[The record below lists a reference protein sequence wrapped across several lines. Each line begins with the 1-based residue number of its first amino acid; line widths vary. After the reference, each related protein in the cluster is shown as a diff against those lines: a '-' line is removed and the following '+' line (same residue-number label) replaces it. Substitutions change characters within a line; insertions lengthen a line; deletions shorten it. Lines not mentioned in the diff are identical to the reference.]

1 MSQEIKINKEAE
13 ITTGLHDTQAQTGK
27 SIKGLAGDIRLNW
40 STRFSYACGDV
51 ACNIVF
57 GMIGSVLTLFYTDY
71 VGANPAIIGLIFLIA
86 RCFDGISDLVMG
98 FIVERT
104 KSKWGK
110 SRPWILWSSIP
121 FSISAILLFTVPHN
135 NETLMYIYIFV
146 SYFFCG
152 TICYTAINLPYG
164 SLSSMMTRNAKER
177 QSLSIVRMGMSPI
190 GKIISV
196 TFTLPLVTQVFG
208 NTQMSWVIVISIW
221 AVIGQVL
228 LLICFFKCK
237 ENVVIPVDEKKK
249 DAPPI
254 LIGLKA
260 LVCNQYFWAVLILW
274 MIQSVS
280 FSISGTILPYYAKY
294 VLSNNMDGWT
304 TYVFGFQFASD
315 SLYSL
320 FFMVETITLVVC
332 IFISAPFVK
341 WFGKRNTALF
351 GALIAVAGQLVLII
365 DPHDVNIVL
374 ITCILRGVG
383 LAPLNAVVFGM
394 VGDAVEF
401 GQWKTH
407 IRQESL
413 VFAGGSIGTKIG
425 AGIASAAM
433 TGLLSYAGYIT
444 TTAGFAEQPGAALL
458 MIQNIYFMGPLI
470 IAAGALIVLALY
482 RLDKKYDDIMVDLAK
497 REAKGEL

>member
-1 MSQEIKINKEAE
+1 MAQKLEINEDAE
-13 ITTGLHDTQAQTGK
+13 INGLHDTQAQTGK

-40 STRFSYACGDV
+40 STRFAYASGDV

-71 VGANPAIIGLIFLIA
+71 VGANPAIIGLIFLLA
-86 RCFDGISDLVMG
+86 RIFDGISDLVMG

-104 KSKWGK
+104 NSKWGK
-110 SRPWILWSSIP
+110 SRPWILWASIP
-121 FSISAILLFTVPHN
+121 FSISAILLFTVPQT
-135 NETLMYIYIFV
+135 NESVMYIYIFV

-177 QSLSIVRMGMSPI
+177 QSLSIVRMGMSPL

-208 NTQMSWVIVISIW
+208 NDQMAWVTVITIW
-221 AVIGQVL
+221 AIIGEVL

-237 ENVVIPVDEKKK
+237 ENVVIPVKKEKK

-254 LIGLKA
+254 MVGLKA
-260 LVCNQYFWAVLILW
+260 LVRNQYFWAVLVLW

-294 VLSNNMDGWT
+294 VLSNNHDLWSC
-304 TYVFGFQFASD
+304 YLFGFQFYSD

-320 FFMVETITLVVC
+320 FFLTETITLVIC
-332 IFISAPFVK
+332 IFLCGPLVRL
-341 WFGKRNTALF
+341 FGKRNTALV
-351 GALIAVAGQLVLII
+351 GALIAVVGQFVLLI
-365 DPHDVNIVL
+365 DPMSVNIVL
-374 ITCILRGVG
+374 ITCILRGIG

-407 IRQESL
+407 VRQESL
-413 VFAGGSIGTKIG
+413 VFAGGSIGTKVG
-425 AGIASAAM
+425 AGVASALM
-433 TGLLSYAGYIT
+433 TSLLSYAGYATAT
-444 TTAGFAEQPGAALL
+444 TGFAKQPETALI
-458 MIQNIYFMGPLI
+458 MIQNIYFVGPLI
-470 IAAGALIVLALY
+470 IAFMALVVLALY
-482 RLDKKYDDIMVDLAK
+482 QLDKKYDKIMVELAE
-497 REAKGEL
+497 RENKGEL

>member
-1 MSQEIKINKEAE
+1 MAENEKISNVLEGK
-13 ITTGLHDTQAQTGK
+13 TQAQTGSK
-27 SIKGLAGDIRLNW
+27 IKNLAGDIRLNW
-40 STRFSYACGDV
+40 STRFAYASGDV

-71 VGANPAIIGLIFLIA
+71 IGANPAIIGLIFLFA
-86 RCFDGISDLVMG
+86 RFFDGFSDLIMG

-104 KSKWGK
+104 KSKFGK
-110 SRPWILWSSIP
+110 SRPWILWASIP
-121 FSISAILLFTVPHN
+121 FSISAVLLFTVPQT

-152 TICYTAINLPYG
+152 TICYTAVNLPYG

-208 NTQMSWVIVISIW
+208 NNQMAWVITISIW
-221 AVIGQVL
+221 AVIGQIL

-237 ENVVIPVDEKKK
+237 ENVVIPIK
-249 DAPPI
+249 DNESKNATPI

-260 LVCNQYFWAVLILW
+260 LVKNQYFWAVLILW

-280 FSISGTILPYYAKY
+280 FSISGTILPYYSKY
-294 VLSNNMDGWT
+294 VLSGNVDGWMCSI
-304 TYVFGFQFASD
+304 FGIQLGSD
-315 SLYSL
+315 SLYSV
-320 FFMVETITLVVC
+320 FFLTETITLVIC
-332 IFISAPFVK
+332 IFLCAPLVK
-341 WFGKRNTALF
+341 KIGKRNTSLF
-351 GALIAVAGQLVLII
+351 GVLIAVCGQLLMLI
-365 DPHDVNIVL
+365 DPLNVNVI
-374 ITCILRGVG
+374 IATCVLRGIG

-394 VGDAVEF
+394 VGDAIEF

-413 VFAGGSIGTKIG
+413 VFAGGSIGTKVG
-425 AGIASAAM
+425 AGVASALM
-433 TGLLSYAGYIT
+433 TSLLSMSGYIT
-444 TTAGFAEQPGAALL
+444 TTAGFAVQPESTLT
-458 MIQNIYFMGPLI
+458 MIQNIYFFGPLI
-470 IAAGALIVLALY
+470 IAVLALIVLFAY
-482 RLDKKYDDIMVDLAK
+482 QLDKKYDKIMLELVE
-497 REAKGEL
+497 RESKGEL